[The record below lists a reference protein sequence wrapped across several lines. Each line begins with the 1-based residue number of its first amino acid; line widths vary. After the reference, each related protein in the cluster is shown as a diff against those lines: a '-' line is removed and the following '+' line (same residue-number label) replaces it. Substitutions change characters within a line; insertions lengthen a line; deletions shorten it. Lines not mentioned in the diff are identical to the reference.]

1 MALQN
6 DSRIYSGGNVQLDP
20 SPTINLYA
28 QLMQRREAQNKAKED
43 VFQEYVRGLNT
54 KINSVG
60 HRVVDN
66 PVFSEKLQKWQQFGM
81 QNKDKLSKNDINTRT
96 EFDRQYQELLNITN
110 ESKAEEQK
118 KKPVVEMMLDPD
130 KRSRLSKNVIPAI
143 GSHDEALYIK
153 NESGEWERNQNRK
166 SIDYSSNL
174 FDPKF
179 DFTKGFEGWSKGMD
193 RGEVIGE
200 VLRKDPVTG
209 RAIVATTK
217 AYTPEQIQQIGLN
230 AARSVTDVPDN
241 QNYYQLKFEKLG
253 EDEYAKLND
262 AFQSV
267 YGKEI
272 ETMLPNGQKTKIRN
286 YIDSPEE
293 VAAAEAVLQAK
304 ALTEKGERAA
314 LDYEQR
320 QKDAINKIY
329 INDKLIRGRKSIG
342 DEGVEFG
349 DYDILGKY
357 SPNATTKEIKGER
370 DWLGRLKPGEEDKT
384 ISIIPANEVPKEHQ
398 DMIETKPI
406 TDEKDGSKYYIVK
419 GDNNWQGKDGQ
430 VISASVIAQKELDRV
445 SLNELR
451 RGRQN
456 LNPNKNKP
464 TPKKKDSLGIRD

>member
-1 MALQN
+1 MAIRN
-6 DSRIYSGGNVQLDP
+6 DPRMYSAGNVVFDSQP
-20 SPTINLYA
+20 IVNLYA
-28 QLMQRREAQNKAKED
+28 QLSQRREMQNKAKED
-43 VFQEYVRGLNT
+43 AFQEYARGLNT
-54 KINSVG
+54 KINAAG

-66 PVFSEKLQKWQQFGM
+66 PVFSEKLQQWQKFGM
-81 QNKDKLSKNDINTRT
+81 ANKDKLSKNDINTRT

-110 ESKAEEQK
+110 ESKAEEEK
-118 KKPVVEMMLDPD
+118 KKPFVEMILDPA
-130 KRSRLSKNVIPAI
+130 KRERLSSNVIPAVAN
-143 GSHDEALYIK
+143 HDEPLYIK
-153 NESGEWERNQNRK
+153 NKSGEWERNQNRK
-166 SIDYSSNL
+166 SLDYTSNL

-193 RGEVIGE
+193 RGEVIGD

-230 AARSVTDVPDN
+230 AARSVADVPDN
-241 QNYYQLKFEKLG
+241 QNYYQLKFEKLS

-272 ETMLPNGQKTKIRN
+272 ETRLPNGQRTKIRN

-314 LDYEQR
+314 LDWEAR
-320 QKDAINKIY
+320 NNAAINKVY
-329 INDKLIRGRKSIG
+329 IQDKLIRGRKSIR
-342 DEGVEFG
+342 DEGVDFG

-357 SPNATTKEIKGER
+357 ENKVIDKKVRER
-370 DWLGRLKPGEEDKT
+370 VGGGMFPKYEEKT
-384 ISIIPANEVPKEHQ
+384 IQIVPAKDVDVAHQ
-398 DMIETKPI
+398 KMIDVKPI
-406 TDEKDGSKYYIVK
+406 TDEKDGSKYYIRRDN
-419 GDNNWQGKDGQ
+419 GDWEGKDGQ
-430 VISASVIAQKELDRV
+430 VVSATVIAQKELDKV
-445 SLNELR
+445 NLNELR
-451 RGRQN
+451 RGRQS
-456 LNPNKNKP
+456 LNPNQNKQ